1 MKLLSPFQTKD
12 RQDQEIARKIL
23 RIQEI
28 ESLAKEANAK
38 LARADLD
45 FAEALARSRE
55 KWALE
60 VEEKQK
66 MAQILEGETIA
77 LEKRKEQALIP
88 ISMYRQE
95 ADKLLAEA
103 QEIVKRAKEKEEM
116 ADFLQEKLE
125 IKLTDISDREHT
137 IIEEEK
143 RLVAIKAGMEN
154 QEEHT
159 KQGVE
164 RLSKE
169 MIKFHE
175 EREAW
180 EVSHIKND

>member
-1 MKLLSPFQTKD
+1 MKLLDHFQTKNK
-12 RQDQEIARKIL
+12 QDEETTRKIL

-28 ESLAKEANAK
+28 EGLTKQSNAR
-38 LARADLD
+38 LARAESD

-66 MAQILEGETIA
+66 MVLILEQETVA

-88 ISMYRQE
+88 ISIYKQE

-103 QEIVKRAKEKEEM
+103 QDIVKRAKEKEEM
-116 ADFLQEKLE
+116 AEFLQENLE
-125 IKLTDISDREHT
+125 DKLTTVADREHT
-137 IIEEEK
+137 VIEEEK
-143 RLVAIKAGMEN
+143 RLSALKSGIEN
-154 QEEHT
+154 QQEHT

-164 RLSKE
+164 RLSQE

-175 EREAW
+175 ERQA
-180 EVSHIKND
+180 